1 MATFRSRTTAL
12 AALSAA
18 ALVLTLT
25 ACDGNGGGDGG
36 KGGGGAAGSGT
47 RTAAPASTQAQ
58 PAPGTKAT
66 QGTGATPGTGAAQGA
81 NASQG
86 TTASQGAKAG
96 SGAGAAQ
103 TAGGASAPAAA
114 AGTPLCAV
122 KDLAI
127 SAVYQDGPPYTHIVL
142 TAKNTTG
149 HDCRLTDYPQIR
161 FLESHREDVLAVA
174 KSRPAAPVVLTPGAP
189 AYALVRLS
197 DGKAHEDNEPVTAFS
212 VTLAGVGGQAA
223 VKAPGSGGMAVDP
236 AVWATGY
243 WTPELRNGADEF

>member
-36 KGGGGAAGSGT
+36 KGGGGAAGSADT
-47 RTAAPASTQAQ
+47 RAAAPASTQAQ
-58 PAPGTKAT
+58 PAPGAKAT
-66 QGTGATPGTGAAQGA
+66 QGTGAAQGA

-86 TTASQGAKAG
+86 AKAG
-96 SGAGAAQ
+96 AGAGGAQ

-127 SAVYQDGPPYTHIVL
+127 SAVFQDGPPYTHIVL

-149 HDCRLTDYPQIR
+149 HDCRLSDHPQIR
-161 FLESHREDVLAVA
+161 FLESHREDVPAIA

-212 VTLAGVGGQAA
+212 VSLAGVGGQAT